1 MRRTNKRYKNKNN
14 IKKRKTLKKR
24 FSKKGGVLETCGVCG
39 ESFDIRNSYDLRY
52 ITHMRTHPKCKYC
65 GDKRFLDV
73 NALIEHLCDGKT
85 VHPDMPNACKLA
97 NDIKYDDGSNL
108 IDKLRN
114 NVETEIGS
122 LPELTKFYNKIEGK
136 QKKEL
141 EKLEKLEKSKLAELK
156 AETDRLKE
164 VKRETARK
172 EEEARKLKKI
182 QKAKEE
188 EEANRLAKEA
198 IRERERV
205 ARETA
210 AAKKLEQIKKEQQEK
225 QQKQQEKLEVQAMN
239 VQDKTSQQIEQ
250 QTRRELASMN
260 AEDINVSKLKEQL
273 IEATTV
279 EQVEEI
285 IDNASNINESNQSI
299 RSKQKPI
306 NIEELIAEELHY
318 LNSVNIFEFFK
329 AISTLYPAMTTFN
342 SNVSYINPYK
352 NINYGILFI
361 VGVINNKLD
370 ALGINLKLVLKGGKA
385 SQMILSENNIRKQNL
400 IKSNDVD
407 ILLIQDGIY
416 DYEFLLNFASQLG
429 DIVQKFFQKFFN
441 SKSKDIKISIIKPPN
456 KMLDNKNIVKIS
468 YGYLDLEI
476 NPVTG
481 LTYSGLSINP
491 NLIPT
496 DFDYTYIPLSDIDFK
511 EVNVGNDFFSPENI
525 VSSSSSWKTN
535 NGYIFNLLYYHQDLN
550 TFIAEKEYYMSIYS
564 NIIQQIP
571 DSKPG
576 NPGCNCSLPN
586 DDNNEC
592 KKICRYRDLMLEK
605 FNKYIEPLRNLID

>member
-1 MRRTNKRYKNKNN
+1 MRRTNKRHKKQNN

-24 FSKKGGVLETCGVCG
+24 FSKKGGVQKKCEICESYFHMKGTLGAPKESTINNVLFEDHIQTHPICAYCG
-39 ESFDIRNSYDLRY
+39 EQVINNTELIKHIFKNHKEQYNIAKDMKDNTRFNSPSIIDDLASGQ
-52 ITHMRTHPKCKYC
+52 IT
-65 GDKRFLDV
+65 
-73 NALIEHLCDGKT
+73 
-85 VHPDMPNACKLA
+85 
-97 NDIKYDDGSNL
+97 
-108 IDKLRN
+108 
-114 NVETEIGS
+114 
-122 LPELTKFYNKIEGK
+122 LTKFYERIQNKIDK
-136 QKKEL
+136 DAKKAKEANEKAIKAEEKVRL
-141 EKLEKLEKSKLAELK
+141 EEAKKLAK
-156 AETDRLKE
+156 
-164 VKRETARK
+164 ETARL

-188 EEANRLAKEA
+188 EEANKLAKEA

-225 QQKQQEKLEVQAMN
+225 LARELEV
-239 VQDKTSQQIEQ
+239 KTMGMEDRVAKGIEKQ
-250 QTRRELASMN
+250 NRKELASMG
-260 AEDINVSKLKEQL
+260 AEDIDVPELKQQL

-285 IDNASNINESNQSI
+285 IDNASNINESNQPTI
-299 RSKQKPI
+299 SKQEPI
-306 NIEELIAEELHY
+306 NIEQLIAEELNN
-318 LNSVNIFEFFK
+318 LNFVNFIEFFK
-329 AISTLYPAMTTFN
+329 AINTLYPAMTVFN
-342 SNVSYINPYK
+342 SNVKYINPYK

-370 ALGINLKLVLKGGKA
+370 ELRINLKLVLKGGKA
-385 SQMILSENNIRKQNL
+385 AQMILSENNIKKQNL
-400 IKSNDVD
+400 IRSNDVD

-416 DYEFLLNFASQLG
+416 DYEFLLNFASQLA
-429 DIVQKFFQKFFN
+429 DLIQKFFKN
-441 SKSKDIKISIIKPPN
+441 NISTIKPPN
-456 KMLDNKNIVKIS
+456 KILENQNIVKIS
-468 YGYLDLEI
+468 YKYLDLEI
-476 NPVTG
+476 NPKTG

-511 EVNVGNDFFSPENI
+511 EVNVGNDFFSPKNI
-525 VSSSSSWKTN
+525 VSSSSRWRIQ

-605 FNKYIEPLRNLID
+605 FNKYIEPLKNLIV